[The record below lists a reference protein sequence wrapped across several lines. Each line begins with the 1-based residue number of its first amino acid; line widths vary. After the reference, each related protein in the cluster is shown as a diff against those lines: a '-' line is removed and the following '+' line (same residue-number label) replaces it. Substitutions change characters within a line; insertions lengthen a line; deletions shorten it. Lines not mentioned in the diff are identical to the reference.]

1 MSTPTPARPADLGR
15 AVVVPQPR
23 SPVEPPVTA
32 PVGRPSDEPPVADD
46 EPVGVF
52 GLHAWLVPALGV
64 ACVLA
69 VFVGMVLLTWLAG
82 GITPF
87 SR

>member
-1 MSTPTPARPADLGR
+1 M
-15 AVVVPQPR
+15 
-23 SPVEPPVTA
+23 EPPGTA
-32 PVGRPSDEPPVADD
+32 PVAAPVDRPSDGPPVAED

-52 GLHAWLVPALGV
+52 ALHAWLVPVLGV

-69 VFVGMVLLTWLAG
+69 VFVGMVVLTWVAG

-87 SR
+87 NR